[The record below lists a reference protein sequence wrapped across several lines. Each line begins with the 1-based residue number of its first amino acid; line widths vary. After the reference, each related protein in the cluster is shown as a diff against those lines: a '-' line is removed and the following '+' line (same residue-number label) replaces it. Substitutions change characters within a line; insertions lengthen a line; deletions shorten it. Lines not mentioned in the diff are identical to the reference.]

1 MFVRTGTAFRHEKR
15 KSATSPL
22 AFRANRVRLPFD
34 NYVLEDYIAAVEAAE
49 ARRNRLIAQIQAT
62 LPDWTLRVVR
72 AI

>member
-1 MFVRTGTAFRHEKR
+1 MDQA
-15 KSATSPL
+15 ASPMACGL
-22 AFRANRVRLPFD
+22 TFEQAVHHI
-34 NYVLEDYIAAVEAAE
+34 VLEDYIAAVEAAE